1 MKQPRMEVIQDRSWQ
16 EICLPNMNTIQYE
29 DFAKIEFR
37 LGQIIEASK
46 VEGSD
51 KLLKFKVD
59 FGEELGIKTV
69 FSGISKYYALEDLLN
84 KKTAFVVNIEPRK
97 IMGEFS
103 EAMIFAAEVEGKIS
117 ILIPETEMP
126 VGAKI
131 F

>member
-1 MKQPRMEVIQDRSWQ
+1 
-16 EICLPNMNTIQYE
+16 MNTIQYE
-29 DFAKIEFR
+29 DFAKVEFR
-37 LGQIIEASK
+37 LGQIVEANK
-46 VEGSD
+46 VEGSE

-59 FGEELGIKTV
+59 FGEELGVKTV
-69 FSGISKYYALEDLLN
+69 FSGIAKYYAPEDLLN

-97 IMGEFS
+97 IMGELS